1 MAAGQ
6 SPVSRKPRARRGRNR
21 RAGIAGAGDLRL
33 CVLSA
38 RRGVDVG
45 ARCRRGAFRD
55 SHAGARRPYG
65 ICIARSRFC
74 QYGALSGR
82 IELARVLA
90 RGTPP
95 GLAARRRRRRGRVCA
110 RPGRVVGRDRDRG
123 ASRAM
128 THVRIGKKVAPA
140 FSLDVEFDI
149 SGVTALFG
157 PAGAG
162 KTLILECIAGIARPD
177 SGRILRDD
185 VLLFDAEA
193 RVHVPPR
200 RSACGYL
207 PQRSALFPHMTVR
220 QNLAFAAGGARLE
233 RHRRVAEMLDKFV
246 LAGAAQRRPA
256 ELDAALR
263 TRAAVARALL
273 ACCCSPSP
281 SFRSR
286 YFTRSAPS
294 LPAPC
299 CWPPA
304 LSIVAPRL
312 PTSCWC
318 WMPAAFSGAER
329 RATCLTSRNRSK
341 SLACSASPICLSA
354 PLPAST
360 PAATAAAWNRR
371 FSS

>member
-1 MAAGQ
+1 
-6 SPVSRKPRARRGRNR
+6 
-21 RAGIAGAGDLRL
+21 
-33 CVLSA
+33 
-38 RRGVDVG
+38 
-45 ARCRRGAFRD
+45 
-55 SHAGARRPYG
+55 
-65 ICIARSRFC
+65 
-74 QYGALSGR
+74 
-82 IELARVLA
+82 
-90 RGTPP
+90 
-95 GLAARRRRRRGRVCA
+95 
-110 RPGRVVGRDRDRG
+110 
-123 ASRAM
+123 M

-200 RSACGYL
+200 RRACGYL

-273 ACCCSPSP
+273 A
-281 SFRSR
+281 
-286 YFTRSAPS
+286 
-294 LPAPC
+294 
-299 CWPPA
+299 
-304 LSIVAPRL
+304 APRL
-312 PTSCWC
+312 LLFDEPELPEPLFHQVRAEFTGPVLLASRSLDRC
-318 WMPAAFSGAER
+318 AALADQLLVLDAGRILRRGTPRDVLDQPESVEVARLLGIPNLFECTIAGLDPGRNSSRLESALFQLTGPYLPGHFKGDRVWVAIRPER
-329 RATCLTSRNRSK
+329 IRVH
-341 SLACSASPICLSA
+341 SASATPIANGVKAKLVRVSHRAEAMRLVFGGGLFADLSPDEFA
-354 PLPAST
+354 RQRDNKDWQLELPSDAL
-360 PAATAAAWNRR
+360 RVL
-371 FSS
+371 

>member
-1 MAAGQ
+1 
-6 SPVSRKPRARRGRNR
+6 
-21 RAGIAGAGDLRL
+21 
-33 CVLSA
+33 
-38 RRGVDVG
+38 
-45 ARCRRGAFRD
+45 
-55 SHAGARRPYG
+55 
-65 ICIARSRFC
+65 
-74 QYGALSGR
+74 
-82 IELARVLA
+82 
-90 RGTPP
+90 
-95 GLAARRRRRRGRVCA
+95 
-110 RPGRVVGRDRDRG
+110 
-123 ASRAM
+123 M

-200 RSACGYL
+200 RRACGYL

-273 ACCCSPSP
+273 A
-281 SFRSR
+281 
-286 YFTRSAPS
+286 
-294 LPAPC
+294 
-299 CWPPA
+299 
-304 LSIVAPRL
+304 APRL
-312 PTSCWC
+312 LLFDEPELPEPLFHQVRAEFTGPVLLASRSLDHCAALADQLLVLDAGRILRRGTPRDVLDQPESVEVARLLGIPNLFECTIAGLDPGRNSSRLESALFQLTASGSRFAPSASASTPPVRPRSPTVSK
-318 WMPAAFSGAER
+318 
-329 RATCLTSRNRSK
+329 RSW
-341 SLACSASPICLSA
+341 SASPTA
-354 PLPAST
+354 PKRCGWNLPAASSPT
-360 PAATAAAWNRR
+360 SPRTNSPASGIIRTGSWNCRR
-371 FSS
+371 MPCVFFSACR